1 MRDAKRRDGFTVD
14 DAKEDRRV
22 VGFHI
27 LVQTLR
33 DERTTNERTN
43 EARACVNEQNFFKDE
58 TVRELFVSVD
68 DECDDDE

>member
-1 MRDAKRRDGFTVD
+1 M
-14 DAKEDRRV
+14 